1 MQDETS
7 TNTVQDTRAG
17 YTELYTMKLQTLTLL
32 LLAIIFASSFIIS
45 TESTTIKTDNRILK
59 PKSSIEADEATQQQ
73 EDIQTNTGQDK
84 GQADFLN
91 QIERIDEEAQEG
103 VCRRGQVEKA
113 KVEMQIEKLK
123 ADTKAEK
130 VREASKN
137 EWMIKQCKH

>member
-1 MQDETS
+1 M
-7 TNTVQDTRAG
+7 G
-17 YTELYTMKLQTLTLL
+17 MKLQTLTLL
-32 LLAIIFASSFIIS
+32 LLAIIFASSFIFS

-91 QIERIDEEAQEG
+91 QIEGIDEEAQEG
-103 VCRRGQVEKA
+103 VHAEEDKLEKEA

-123 ADTKAEK
+123 A
-130 VREASKN
+130 
-137 EWMIKQCKH
+137 